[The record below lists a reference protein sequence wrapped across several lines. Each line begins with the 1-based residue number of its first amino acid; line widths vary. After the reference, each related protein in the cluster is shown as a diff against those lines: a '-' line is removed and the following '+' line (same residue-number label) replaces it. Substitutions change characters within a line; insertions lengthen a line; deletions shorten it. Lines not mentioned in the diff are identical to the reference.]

1 MSRPPPGSICPASSG
16 PCSTNADASSS
27 TTAKQTAIIWNAA
40 LTPPVPNHDVGHW
53 RHQHGAQ
60 AVYAGGQPS
69 GQPPLVREQ
78 LDRIIHRTA
87 VHRPHAKP
95 HQQSKAHDQAAQS
108 GCPAAQQQ
116 PRHKQHASHL
126 DQPAHLNAAVKPA
139 SGDHAEGAGDVI
151 HRKDD
156 AQVAGAVGSSA
167 ESGKPLGQR
176 PGKYAPRIS

>member
-40 LTPPVPNHDVGHW
+40 LTPQFRIMTLATG
-53 RHQHGAQ
+53 GTST

-87 VHRPHAKP
+87 VHRPHANP

-139 SGDHAEGAGDVI
+139 SGGHAEGTGDVI